1 MREID
6 IRRYC
11 KRFLNVIIKKNQRRR
26 AQVFIL
32 ATLLIVVYGVSIITV
47 ITEFSIRNQINTERQ
62 EVNDI
67 LNEFLEEMTYQLQ
80 VTLFNET
87 TGGISTTADLIAF
100 QRSFERYAAL
110 KGVQATFTFRPS
122 DFNVFSTTSL
132 SLSPQVI
139 IATAQTTVNLLSTK
153 EDATIVGTF
162 LHFYGIEVLIS
173 STNDVITIR
182 EINSHNE
189 TIQYISN
196 IQSVLVDAA
205 PATSTSLN
213 NGTHLLS
220 APIIIGLQFT
230 LDNGIVFLAT
240 P

>member
-1 MREID
+1 MREINLG
-6 IRRYC
+6 RFC

-132 SLSPQVI
+132 SLSRQVI

-162 LHFYGIEVLIS
+162 LHFYGIEVVIGAS
-173 STNDVITIR
+173 NDVITIR
-182 EINSHNE
+182 EINSQNQ
-189 TIQYISN
+189 TIQYISSLQT
-196 IQSVLVDAA
+196 ILVDAA
-205 PATSTSLN
+205 AATSTNFN

-220 APIIIGLQFT
+220 APITTSLQFT
-230 LDNGIVFLAT
+230 LDTGVIFFAS
-240 P
+240 